1 MEAGKTDCPGELLV
15 CLECG
20 DCTSADGLPT
30 YWVAL
35 PWNLFRRFGRVACP
49 VCFSKRVR
57 ECPTTTTKNEYGKT

>member
-1 MEAGKTDCPGELLV
+1 MEETNCPGELLV

-35 PWNLFRRFGRVACP
+35 PWNLFRQFGWVACP
-49 VCFSKRVR
+49 KCFSKRVR
-57 ECPTTTTKNEYGKT
+57 ECPTTTTKTEYGKT